1 MSQWI
6 PAVVGAAALS
16 LTCIAAAQTA
26 ADHTQHHPEP
36 ASSAA
41 PAATP
46 PTEQAPPAMPQM
58 QQHMREHM
66 VTLQTLHKRF
76 AAAQTPAERE
86 ALMADQMKAM
96 QDGMDMMKHM
106 GGMGGMGGMGSMGGN
121 ARAGAAPMDPAQ
133 HQPSKELCMG
143 MMQNMMDMMAQRMPA
158 TPPAK

>member
-1 MSQWI
+1 MSKWI
-6 PAVVGAAALS
+6 SAVVGAAALS

-26 ADHTQHHPEP
+26 ADHTQHHPAP
-36 ASSAA
+36 ASAAA

-46 PTEQAPPAMPQM
+46 PTEQAPTAMPQM

-66 VTLQTLHKRF
+66 VTMQTLHKRF

-86 ALMADQMKAM
+86 ALMADHMKAM
-96 QDGMDMMKHM
+96 QEGMDRRKHRS
-106 GGMGGMGGMGSMGGN
+106 GMGGLGSRGGK

-133 HQPSKELCMG
+133 HQPSMELCMG